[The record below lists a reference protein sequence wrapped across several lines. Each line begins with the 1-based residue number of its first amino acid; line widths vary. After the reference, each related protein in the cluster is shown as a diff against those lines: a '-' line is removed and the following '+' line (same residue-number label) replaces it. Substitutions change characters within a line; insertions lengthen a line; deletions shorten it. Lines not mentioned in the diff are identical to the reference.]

1 MFHRSSLQSRVWK
14 QFAVL
19 CLEAAS
25 SLVAPFLQ
33 AACTA
38 ARVLFIFAV
47 FFVMYHGMSYGTAL
61 FIIRW
66 HI

>member
-1 MFHRSSLQSRVWK
+1 MFHRSSLQSRVRK
-14 QFAVL
+14 QFVVL

-33 AACTA
+33 AAGTA
-38 ARVLFIFAV
+38 ARVLFAFAV
-47 FFVMYHGMSYGTAL
+47 FFVVYHGTSYGTAL
-61 FIIRW
+61 LIIRW